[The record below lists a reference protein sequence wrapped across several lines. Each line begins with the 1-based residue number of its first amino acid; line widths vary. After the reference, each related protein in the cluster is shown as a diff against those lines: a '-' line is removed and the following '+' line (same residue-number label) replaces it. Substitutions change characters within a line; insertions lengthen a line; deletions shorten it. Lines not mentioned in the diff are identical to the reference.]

1 MKISIFRTGNVRL
14 TLNCHTAGNLKF
26 SCEGL
31 ILLDV
36 MRKLL
41 GLNLQ
46 SLVCNEIKHFC
57 IQRESFKFF
66 LNKSKANTEINIVC
80 FIHVEK
86 EQTGLKLYM
95 FDLA

>member
-57 IQRESFKFF
+57 KF